1 MDASARSVCYE
12 IRVRGLLGEML
23 LGAFPGLRA
32 QADGTETVLTGPLP
46 DQAALHGVLAR
57 IEALG
62 LELLEVRRLEGD
74 RRESPGGVTLRHP
87 GARNA
92 EPS

>member
-1 MDASARSVCYE
+1 MRYQIS
-12 IRVRGLLGEML
+12 VRGRLGRTMRT
-23 LGAFPGLRA
+23 AFPDLHA
-32 QADGTETVLTGPLP
+32 QAQGDDTLLAGALP

-62 LELLEVRRLEGD
+62 LELLEVRRLEAD
-74 RRESPGGVTLRHP
+74 RRESPGGVTPPHP